1 MQQWRR
7 NREDTACDTD
17 EDEDKR
23 PGMRLQEA
31 KVKDIYS
38 NVYLYRTAYII
49 RSACPLSAYPNLLKG
64 KPPAALADVYAC
76 HVDL

>member
-7 NREDTACDTD
+7 NREDTVRDTD

-38 NVYLYRTAYII
+38 NVYLYRTAYMI
-49 RSACPLSAYPNLLKG
+49 RSAYPLSAYPNLLKG
-64 KPPAALADVYAC
+64 KPPAALADVLC
-76 HVDL
+76 LSR